1 MALALAVK
9 DGPAWRAQRLE
20 EDRMKIIVLAMLAG
34 AAIVLVTSLQAA
46 ATPANG
52 AAIATIGQQVDLVID
67 VARKRRCRPDYTRDR
82 NGYCRFNTHT
92 L

>member
-1 MALALAVK
+1 
-9 DGPAWRAQRLE
+9 
-20 EDRMKIIVLAMLAG
+20 MKTIVLAIVAG
-34 AAIVLVTSLQAA
+34 AGILLITSLQAS

-52 AAIATIGQQVDLVID
+52 AAIAAIGQQVDPVVN
-67 VARKRRCRPDYTRDR
+67 VARKRRCRPDYTRNR

>member
-1 MALALAVK
+1 
-9 DGPAWRAQRLE
+9 
-20 EDRMKIIVLAMLAG
+20 MKTIVSAMLAG
-34 AAIVLVTSLQAA
+34 AGILLVTSLQAS

-52 AAIATIGQQVDLVID
+52 AAIAAIGQQVYTVIN

>member
-1 MALALAVK
+1 
-9 DGPAWRAQRLE
+9 
-20 EDRMKIIVLAMLAG
+20 MKIIVSAMLAG
-34 AAIVLVTSLQAA
+34 AGILLVTSLQAS
-46 ATPANG
+46 ATPADG
-52 AAIATIGQQVDLVID
+52 ATIAAIGQQVDTVIN

>member
-1 MALALAVK
+1 LEVREL
-9 DGPAWRAQRLE
+9 GSLRLE

-34 AAIVLVTSLQAA
+34 AAIVLATSLQAA

>member
-1 MALALAVK
+1 
-9 DGPAWRAQRLE
+9 
-20 EDRMKIIVLAMLAG
+20 MKIIVSALLAG
-34 AAIVLVTSLQAA
+34 AGILLVTSLQAS
-46 ATPANG
+46 ATPADG
-52 AAIATIGQQVDLVID
+52 AAIAAIGQQVDTVIN